1 MPNNCNFMIKNI
13 FYVFILSLLIS
24 CASLNLVDQNSFNY
38 LGKLLIYKGNNSAT
52 FNININLSK
61 DESIIQIKKLFY
73 GNVLNIKTFRS
84 KDIFFAPSK
93 DMKQFKVPDLV
104 NTNFHF
110 WLTQCLLSQNLN
122 IFNIEE
128 DINYQFICNKEKDK
142 TFYSIKYQEYNLEG
156 YVIKK

>member
-1 MPNNCNFMIKNI
+1 MIKNI
-13 FYVFILSLLIS
+13 FYVFILSVLIS
-24 CASLNLVDQNSFNY
+24 CASLNPIDNKSINY
-38 LGKLLIYKGNNSAT
+38 LGKLLIYTDNNSAT

-61 DESIIQIKKLFY
+61 DRSIIQIKKPFY
-73 GNVLNIKTFRS
+73 GNVLNIRTFRS

-104 NTNFHF
+104 NTNFHY

-122 IFNIEE
+122 IFNTEG
-128 DINYQFICNKEKDK
+128 DINYKFICNKEKDK

-156 YVIKK
+156 YILKK

>member
-1 MPNNCNFMIKNI
+1 MIKNI
-13 FYVFILSLLIS
+13 FYVFILSVLIS
-24 CASLNLVDQNSFNY
+24 CASLNPIDNKSINY
-38 LGKLLIYKGNNSAT
+38 LGKLLIYKDNNST
-52 FNININLSK
+52 SFNVDINLSK
-61 DESIIQIKKLFY
+61 NESIIQIKKPFY
-73 GNVLNIKTFRS
+73 GNVLNIRTFRS
-84 KDIFFAPSK
+84 KDIFFAPLE

-122 IFNIEE
+122 IFNTEE
-128 DINYQFICNKEKDK
+128 DINYQFICNKKKDK

>member
-1 MPNNCNFMIKNI
+1 MIKNI
-13 FYVFILSLLIS
+13 FYAFILSVLIS
-24 CASLNLVDQNSFNY
+24 CASLNPIDNKSINY
-38 LGKLLIYKGNNSAT
+38 LGKLLIYKDNNST
-52 FNININLSK
+52 SFNVDINLSK
-61 DESIIQIKKLFY
+61 NESIIQIKKPFY
-73 GNVLNIKTFRS
+73 GNVLNIRTFRS
-84 KDIFFAPSK
+84 KDILFAPSK

-122 IFNIEE
+122 IFNTEE
-128 DINYQFICNKEKDK
+128 DINYQFICNKKKDK